1 MDNMYSKYIFVLTA
15 VFLLNTLMVDA
26 QDTNEIKARDGSITL
41 NGNNQWWT
49 GAIYIIPI
57 LIVIVILD
65 FAIFGTFAS
74 RADELNPVS
83 RFFFHARNG
92 LHLLRNK
99 KRRQYQ
105 EQYYHRQ
112 QRLLFKW
119 PEMTGM
125 PARMNRR
132 IGSSVM
138 KNGNVLFTKNVYIY
152 FRFKYFWAD
161 SRLLTISVI
170 F

>member
-1 MDNMYSKYIFVLTA
+1 MYSKYIFVLTT

-26 QDTNEIKARDGSITL
+26 QDTNELKARDGSITL

-112 QRLLFKW
+112 QRLLFK
-119 PEMTGM
+119 
-125 PARMNRR
+125 
-132 IGSSVM
+132 
-138 KNGNVLFTKNVYIY
+138 
-152 FRFKYFWAD
+152 
-161 SRLLTISVI
+161 
-170 F
+170 